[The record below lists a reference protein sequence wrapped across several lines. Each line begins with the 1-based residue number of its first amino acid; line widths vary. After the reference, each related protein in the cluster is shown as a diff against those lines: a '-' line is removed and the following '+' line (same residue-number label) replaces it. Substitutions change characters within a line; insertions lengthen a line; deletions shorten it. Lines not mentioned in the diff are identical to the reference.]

1 MQGVGRVCRPSAYDF
16 WAGEGMRRFTLRS
29 ARGETSGI
37 AFGPKGSVDG
47 PPDLVFLHATGF
59 NALTYRPLL
68 EPLGERFRVIALDLR
83 GHGRSR
89 LPRDPD
95 RLTTLWIYARDLL
108 AMLRALRLERPPIL
122 SGHSLGGLVSITACA
137 ARRGI
142 AERLVLVDPVLPPWR
157 FSHRYQ
163 PLHRLADRIALLPIA
178 QGAARRRGRFATK
191 PEAVAAYRQRP
202 TFAGW
207 APGFLEGYVE
217 DGFVDAEDGGIRL
230 SCTPAWE
237 AASFAALRHD
247 IPALL
252 GRIRAPVEIL
262 RAERESTVR
271 ESEARLKRLKPDL
284 VMDTIAG
291 ASHFLPMEQPE
302 PVRARLLAALEARAG
317 ARVAEPHREV
327 AHVG

>member
-1 MQGVGRVCRPSAYDF
+1 
-16 WAGEGMRRFTLRS
+16 MRRFTLRS

-37 AFGPKGSVDG
+37 AFGSEG
-47 PPDLVFLHATGF
+47 PPDLIFLHATGF

-89 LPRDPD
+89 LPADAA
-95 RLTTLWIYARDLL
+95 RLTTLRLYARDLL
-108 AMLRALRLERPPIL
+108 AMLKVLKPARPPIL
-122 SGHSLGGLVSITACA
+122 SGHSLGGLVSVTAAA
-137 ARRGI
+137 ARHGV

-157 FSHRYQ
+157 FSQKFQPIHRS
-163 PLHRLADRIALLPIA
+163 ADRIALLPIA

-191 PEAVAAYRQRP
+191 ADAVTAYRARP

-217 DGFVDAEDGGIRL
+217 DGFVPAEDGGIRL
-230 SCTPAWE
+230 ACTPLWE
-237 AASFAALRHD
+237 ATSFAALRHD

-252 GRIRAPVEIL
+252 GRIRVPVTIL

-271 ESEARLKRLKPDL
+271 ESEARLRRLKPDL
-284 VMDTIAG
+284 EMETVPG
-291 ASHFLPMEQPE
+291 SSHFLPMEQPE
-302 PVRARLLAALEARAG
+302 PVRAQLIAALEARSG
-317 ARVAEPHREV
+317 AKLAQPSREV